1 MCVIVN
7 LTLIYANMQVKWKR
21 ILIYFFKSCRSA
33 SSEVLVRVAN
43 ENLSEGNR
51 GCKLA

>member
-1 MCVIVN
+1 MCVTVN

-33 SSEVLVRVAN
+33 SSDVLVRVLN